1 LLHFSSLP
9 SKQPVATAAVAAA
22 VAAPRFCILPAAHS
36 ATQLGQAWQRN
47 LVSSALCNCKLF
59 SISGDEQSAEN
70 DPALSLSLSLS
81 LFPSSLSPS
90 SPLSSPS
97 YTFFI

>member
-70 DPALSLSLSLS
+70 DPALSLSLSSPPPFLPFSFLFS
-81 LFPSSLSPS
+81 LV
-90 SPLSSPS
+90 SPS